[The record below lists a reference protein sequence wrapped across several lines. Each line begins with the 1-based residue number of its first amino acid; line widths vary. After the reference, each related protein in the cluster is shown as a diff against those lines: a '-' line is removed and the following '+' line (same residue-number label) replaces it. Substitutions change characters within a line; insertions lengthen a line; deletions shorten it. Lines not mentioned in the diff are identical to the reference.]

1 MKFSNKEEQ
10 LELGQRKSITKFAY
24 FPVTVDDGETI
35 VWLEKYLDIYEVQRV
50 CKARPTAVGMYG
62 LWLAYEFYWTNEWRS
77 INKKSK

>member
-35 VWLEKYLDIYEVQRV
+35 VWLEKYLDIYEVQREYN
-50 CKARPTAVGMYG
+50 ARLTAVGIC
-62 LWLAYEFYWTNEWRS
+62 LKHEFGWKSIGKRS
-77 INKKSK
+77 K